1 MSASSYHLSHCA
13 QHVDSHDK
21 TSQVLSIIDYLV
33 GGSMRFRLKAAA
45 SISIALFSLGFMG
58 SAVASDSAA
67 KQVAGDASAST
78 VATPNCFASPGLAV
92 GSSITAY
99 GFGRCMYT
107 PPLTLGVAVIL
118 YHNGW
123 YVNDSYTS
131 CSLSSGGGDC
141 QGINVTSAY
150 ASGNWC
156 SRVLIDY
163 IEPGTGKFQ
172 QSASSTGAGCP

>member
-1 MSASSYHLSHCA
+1 
-13 QHVDSHDK
+13 
-21 TSQVLSIIDYLV
+21 
-33 GGSMRFRLKAAA
+33 MRLRLKAAA
-45 SISIALFSLGFMG
+45 SISIALLSLAFMG
-58 SAVASDSAA
+58 SAVAADSGHAR
-67 KQVAGDASAST
+67 VPVEASAST
-78 VATPNCFASPGLAV
+78 MATPNCFASPGLAV

-107 PPLTLGVAVIL
+107 PPLTLGVAITL

-123 YVNDSYTS
+123 YVSDSYTS

-141 QGINVTSAY
+141 QGINVTSSY